1 MTRHETDYFSLAA
14 GVLFTVLGLV
24 FTVALLGDWNL
35 DTRWAFPLTL
45 IVLGAG
51 GVAASLAA
59 GRREQEAFEE
69 SQAALATATDSQ
81 SAPDTDTR

>member
-14 GVLFTVLGLV
+14 GVLFTFLGLV
-24 FTVALLGDWNL
+24 FTVTLLGGWHL

-51 GVAASLAA
+51 GVAASLSA
-59 GRREQEAFEE
+59 GRREQQAFDE
-69 SQAALATATDSQ
+69 SQSAVT
-81 SAPDTDTR
+81 APDTDLRAGTDTL